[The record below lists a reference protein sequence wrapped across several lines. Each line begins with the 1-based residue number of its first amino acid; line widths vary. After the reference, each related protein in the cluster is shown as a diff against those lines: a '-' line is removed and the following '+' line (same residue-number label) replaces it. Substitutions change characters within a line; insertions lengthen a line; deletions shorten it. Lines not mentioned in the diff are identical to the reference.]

1 MEQTTTET
9 TEEAP
14 KRPQF
19 LTVLCI
25 LTFIGVGL
33 GIIGSIS
40 GWWAIRTTSAMMD
53 ANSDMMEGMNGFDMS
68 EMPEMENMM
77 NSLKYAN
84 VILISGVISSLICLI
99 GALQMWKQKK
109 IGFLIY
115 VVGQVA
121 PIIVSV
127 VCFGAATFSGWSSI
141 SFIFPVVF
149 VVLYGLNLKH
159 LS

>member
-9 TEEAP
+9 TEEVP

-33 GIIGSIS
+33 GIIMSIV
-40 GWWAIRTTSAMMD
+40 GWLAMRTMSAMMD
-53 ANSDMMEGMNGFDMS
+53 TNSDMMEGMSGFDMS
-68 EMPEMENMM
+68 EMPDMENTL
-77 NSLKYAN
+77 NSLKYAK

-127 VCFGAATFSGWSSI
+127 VCLGAATFSGWNSI
-141 SFIFPVVF
+141 SLVFPVVF